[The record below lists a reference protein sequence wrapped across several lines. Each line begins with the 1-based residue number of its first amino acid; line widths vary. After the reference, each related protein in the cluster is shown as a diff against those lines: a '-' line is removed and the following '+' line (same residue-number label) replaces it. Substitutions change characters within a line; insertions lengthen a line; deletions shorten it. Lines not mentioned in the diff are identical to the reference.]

1 VLGSNGDEMLRF
13 VCIAG
18 LFLTIASTAAHGAKI
33 ADCGASA
40 GYGYFPKAGHAAAA
54 PDSGKWISDA
64 ISGGRFSLTEN
75 DGEFDLLVTDA
86 MGRVFS
92 SKQEGA
98 KVTLVGS
105 SYNSVTVVVAYPLLV
120 ETYTFL
126 RNEDGQ
132 AEAIWTTNKWGTPI
146 PKVAAFRADCSFFA
160 R

>member
-1 VLGSNGDEMLRF
+1 MPELQ
-13 VCIAG
+13 
-18 LFLTIASTAAHGAKI
+18 
-33 ADCGASA
+33 
-40 GYGYFPKAGHAAAA
+40 
-54 PDSGKWISDA
+54 WISDA
-64 ISGGRFSLTEN
+64 ISGGRFSLIEN

-98 KVTLVGS
+98 KVILVGS
-105 SYNSVTVVVAYPLLV
+105 SYNSLTVVVAYPLLV

-132 AEAIWTTNKWGTPI
+132 PEAIWTTNKWGTPI

-160 R
+160 DDAGSWLARSCWP

>member
-1 VLGSNGDEMLRF
+1 MIGL
-13 VCIAG
+13 VCISG
-18 LFLTIASTAAHGAKI
+18 LFLTIASTAALGANI
-33 ADCGASA
+33 AICGESA
-40 GYGYFPKAGHAAAA
+40 GYGFYPKAGLAAAA
-54 PDSGKWISDA
+54 QGSGKWINDV

-75 DGEFDLLVTDA
+75 EGEFDILVTDA

-98 KVTLVGS
+98 KVIVVGS
-105 SYNSVTVVVAYPLLV
+105 SDKSLTVVVAYPLLV

-126 RNEDGQ
+126 RNGDGQ

-146 PKVAAFRADCSFFA
+146 PKVAAFRAACSFFA

>member
-1 VLGSNGDEMLRF
+1 LHISFILNPRLKRQLLAE
-13 VCIAG
+13 
-18 LFLTIASTAAHGAKI
+18 ASQIVGK
-33 ADCGASA
+33 
-40 GYGYFPKAGHAAAA
+40 AAATA
-54 PDSGKWISDA
+54 FIPKLDFQPGKWTNDT

-75 DGEFDLLVTDA
+75 DGDFDLLVADSL
-86 MGRVFS
+86 GRIFS

-98 KVTLVGS
+98 KIIVMNS
-105 SYNSVTVVVAYPLLV
+105 SDKSLTVLVAYPKLV

-146 PKVAAFRADCSFFA
+146 PKVAAFRAACSFFA

>member
-1 VLGSNGDEMLRF
+1 MLGSNGDEMLRF

-18 LFLTIASTAAHGAKI
+18 LFLTIASTAAHGANI

-126 RNEDGQ
+126 RNGDGQ

-146 PKVAAFRADCSFFA
+146 PKVAAFRAACSFFA